1 LFPSFYHRRKGRF
14 FVEFDQKFMGR
25 IMEKQK
31 ALDALKEYAVDPSTY
46 LKRWKAKTG
55 KKILGYFCTNTPE
68 EMIQAAGFLP
78 VRILSSRDTISLASR
93 HLQSY
98 SCSLVQSSLESGLRG
113 ELSYLDG
120 TVFPHTCDSIQRLSD
135 IWAENLHYPFHWDL
149 VLPVKLHT
157 ESART
162 YLIQELCR
170 FRAGLENYIGHPI
183 SDADFHNTF
192 RLFNENRSYLQEISR
207 YQSMYPGRIS
217 AADLHDIIKTA
228 NFMAKE
234 DHNARLKELLSQLGN
249 GQAPSPRSVR
259 LFLAGSVCD
268 QPPIYGLIDSCGAAL
283 VGDDL
288 CTGWRYF
295 AEDVPNEGDPM
306 EALADRLIRKV
317 PCPCKF
323 NPQIDRAERLLQ
335 RVQASGAQ
343 GVVFLLLK
351 FCDPHAFDYPYLKE
365 KLDKEK
371 IPSLLLEI
379 ESGGLPLGAME
390 TRLRAF
396 VETLEA

>member
-1 LFPSFYHRRKGRF
+1 
-14 FVEFDQKFMGR
+14 
-25 IMEKQK
+25 MEKQM
-31 ALDALKEYAVDPSTY
+31 ALGALRDLAADSSSY
-46 LKRWKAKTG
+46 LKSWKTKTG
-55 KKILGYFCTNTPE
+55 RKILGYFCTNTPE
-68 EMIQAAGFLP
+68 EMIQAVGLLP
-78 VRILSSRDTISLASR
+78 VRILSSRETISLASR

-98 SCSLVQSSLESGLRG
+98 SCSLVQSSLESALRG
-113 ELSYLDG
+113 ELSFLDG

-135 IWAENLHYPFHWDL
+135 IWAENLRFPFHWDL

-157 ESART
+157 ESARS
-162 YLIQELCR
+162 YLISELGR
-170 FRAGLENYIGHPI
+170 FRKGLEEFVGRPI
-183 SDADFHNTF
+183 PDDDLRKAIS
-192 RLFNENRSYLQEISR
+192 LFNENRSLLRQISR
-207 YQSMYPGRIS
+207 TQAENPGRIPS
-217 AADLHDIIKTA
+217 ADFYALIKTA

-234 DHNARLKELLSQLGN
+234 DHNPLLKGFISELGN
-249 GQAPSPRSVR
+249 GQPSPPGGVR

-268 QPPIYGLIDSCGAAL
+268 QPQIYRLIESCGASL

-295 AEDVPNEGDPM
+295 AEDVSLEGDPIA
-306 EALADRLIRKV
+306 ALADRLIRKV

-323 NPQIDRAERLLQ
+323 NPEIDRAEKFFQ
-335 RVQASGAQ
+335 RVKASGTQ

-365 KLDKEK
+365 KLGKEK

-379 ESGGLPLGAME
+379 EPGGLPLGAME

-396 VETLEA
+396 VETLEG

>member
-1 LFPSFYHRRKGRF
+1 
-14 FVEFDQKFMGR
+14 
-25 IMEKQK
+25 MERSK
-31 ALDALKEYAVDPSTY
+31 ALEALKQYAADPSAY
-46 LKRWKAKTG
+46 LKKWKAKTG

-113 ELSYLDG
+113 ELTYLEG

-135 IWAENLHYPFHWDL
+135 IWAENLRLPFHWDL

-162 YLIQELCR
+162 YLIHELRRFHKGLEDFAGRPVPDEDLCR
-170 FRAGLENYIGHPI
+170 AI
-183 SDADFHNTF
+183 S
-192 RLFNENRSYLQEISR
+192 LFNENRSLLKEISR
-207 YQSMYPGRIS
+207 HQAQYPGRILPS
-217 AADLHDIIKTA
+217 GLYALIKTA

-234 DHNARLKELLSQLGN
+234 EHNLLLRELVGQLGD
-249 GQAPSPRSVR
+249 GQPSRSAGPR

-268 QPPIYGLIDSCGAAL
+268 QPKIYDLLESCGASL

-295 AEDVPNEGDPM
+295 AEDVSLDGDPIV
-306 EALADRLIRKV
+306 ALAERLIRRV

-323 NPQIDRAERLLQ
+323 NPEIDRADRLLQ
-335 RVQASGAQ
+335 RVKAAGTQ

-396 VETLEA
+396 VETLSL

>member
-1 LFPSFYHRRKGRF
+1 
-14 FVEFDQKFMGR
+14 MGR

-31 ALDALKEYAVDPSTY
+31 AFGALRGYAADPSAY
-46 LKRWKAKTG
+46 LKNWKDKTG

-93 HLQSY
+93 HLQTY

-135 IWAENLHYPFHWDL
+135 IWAENLRFPFHWDL

-157 ESART
+157 ESSRN
-162 YLIQELCR
+162 YLIQELRR
-170 FRAGLENYIGHPI
+170 FRAGLEEYIGHPV
-183 SDADFHNTF
+183 SDADLHRTF
-192 RLFNENRSYLQEISR
+192 RLFNENRSYLREVSR
-207 YQSMYPGRIS
+207 YQSIYPGRIS
-217 AADLHDIIKTA
+217 AADSHALIKTA
-228 NFMAKE
+228 NFMAKDE
-234 DHNARLKELLSQLGN
+234 HNAKMKELLSQLGD
-249 GQAPSPRSVR
+249 GQASSSPPVR

-268 QPPIYGLIDSCGAAL
+268 HPSIYSLIDSCGAAL

-295 AEDVPNEGDPM
+295 AEDVPSEGDPM
-306 EALADRLIRKV
+306 AALADRLIRKV

-323 NPQIDRAERLLQ
+323 NPEIDRAERLLE
-335 RVQASGAQ
+335 RVKASGTQ

-365 KLDKEK
+365 RLDKEK
-371 IPSLLLEI
+371 TPSLLLEI
-379 ESGGLPLGAME
+379 ESGGLPLRALE
-390 TRLRAF
+390 TRLKAF
-396 VETLEA
+396 VETLSP

>member
-1 LFPSFYHRRKGRF
+1 
-14 FVEFDQKFMGR
+14 MGR

-31 ALDALKEYAVDPSTY
+31 ALGALKGYSADPSAY
-46 LKRWKAKTG
+46 LKNWKDKTG

-78 VRILSSRDTISLASR
+78 VRILSSRDTISLAAR

-135 IWAENLHYPFHWDL
+135 IWAENLRFPFHWDL

-157 ESART
+157 ESARN
-162 YLIQELCR
+162 YLIQELRR
-170 FRAGLENYIGHPI
+170 FRGGLAEYIGHPI
-183 SDADFHNTF
+183 SDADLCGTFH
-192 RLFNENRSYLQEISR
+192 LFNENRSYLREVSR
-207 YQSMYPGRIS
+207 YQSSYPGWIS
-217 AADLHDIIKTA
+217 AADSHALIKTA
-228 NFMAKE
+228 NFMAKDE
-234 DHNARLKELLSQLGN
+234 HNARMKQLFSQWGN

-259 LFLAGSVCD
+259 LFLVGSVCD
-268 QPPIYGLIDSCGAAL
+268 QSSIYGLIDSCGAAL

-295 AEDVPNEGDPM
+295 AEDLPNEGDPI

-323 NPQIDRAERLLQ
+323 NPEIDRADRLLE
-335 RVQASGAQ
+335 RVNAAGTQ

-365 KLDKEK
+365 RLSKEK

-379 ESGGLPLGAME
+379 EPGGLQLGAME

-396 VETLEA
+396 VETLSR

>member
-1 LFPSFYHRRKGRF
+1 
-14 FVEFDQKFMGR
+14 
-25 IMEKQK
+25 MEKQE
-31 ALDALKEYAVDPSTY
+31 ALEALKRFAADSFAY
-46 LKRWKAKTG
+46 LQNWKAKTG
-55 KKILGYFCTNTPE
+55 EKILGYFCTHTPE
-68 EMIQAAGFLP
+68 EMIVAAGFLP

-113 ELSYLDG
+113 KLSYLDG

-135 IWAENLHYPFHWDL
+135 IWAGNLHFPFHWDL

-162 YLIQELCR
+162 YLISELRR
-170 FRAGLENYIGHPI
+170 FRKGLEDWAGRRV
-183 SDADFHNTF
+183 SDENLRTAIF
-192 RLFNENRSYLQEISR
+192 LLNENRSLLKEVSQLQAR
-207 YQSMYPGRIS
+207 YPGRVLPS
-217 AADLHDIIKTA
+217 AWYTLIKTA
-228 NFMAKE
+228 HFMAKE
-234 DHNARLKELLSQLGN
+234 EHTPLLKKYVAQLGD
-249 GQAPSPRSVR
+249 GGPSSFAGPR

-268 QPPIYGLIDSCGAAL
+268 QPEIYDLVESCGATLA
-283 VGDDL
+283 GDDL

-295 AEDVPNEGDPM
+295 AEDVSPEGDPIV
-306 EALADRLIRKV
+306 ALADRLIRKV

-323 NPQIDRAERLLQ
+323 NPQIDRADRLLE
-335 RVQASGAQ
+335 RVKASGTQ
-343 GVVFLLLK
+343 GVVFLSLK

-371 IPSLLLEI
+371 TPSLLLEI

-396 VETLEA
+396 VETLSH

>member
-1 LFPSFYHRRKGRF
+1 
-14 FVEFDQKFMGR
+14 
-25 IMEKQK
+25 MERSK
-31 ALDALKEYAVDPSTY
+31 ALEALKQYAADPSAY
-46 LKRWKAKTG
+46 LKKWKAKTG

-113 ELSYLDG
+113 ELTYLEG

-135 IWAENLHYPFHWDL
+135 IWAENLRLPFHWDL

-162 YLIQELCR
+162 YLIHELRRFHKGLEDFAGRPVPDEDLCR
-170 FRAGLENYIGHPI
+170 AI
-183 SDADFHNTF
+183 S
-192 RLFNENRSYLQEISR
+192 LFNENRSLLKEISR
-207 YQSMYPGRIS
+207 HQAQYPGRILPS
-217 AADLHDIIKTA
+217 GLYALIKTA

-234 DHNARLKELLSQLGN
+234 EHNLLLRELVGQLGD
-249 GQAPSPRSVR
+249 GQPSRSAGPR

-268 QPPIYGLIDSCGAAL
+268 QPKIYDLLESCGASL

-295 AEDVPNEGDPM
+295 AEDVSLDGDPIV
-306 EALADRLIRKV
+306 ALAERLIRRV

-323 NPQIDRAERLLQ
+323 NPEIDRADRLLQ
-335 RVQASGAQ
+335 RVKAAGTQ

-379 ESGGLPLGAME
+379 ESGGFPLGAME

-396 VETLEA
+396 VETLSL